1 MQAMQRLSAYACACL
16 SVCRADE
23 EIVHKVQSNMA
34 TCEPAFRD
42 AKVGRGQ
49 LPAAAPGGACG
60 CYRAIA
66 SGARRLLPILHFLTP
81 AAAPAL
87 ASTGGRLCCASLPAG
102 CDPLQ
107 PRQRAVAPHPD
118 HQLPKPLHG
127 RGLGQG
133 AGPRRKRPVAGKK
146 LKGGAWSLGPVVGAW
161 QQLAAV
167 VRQLTPF
174 LPHKCLPFRPPP
186 AAALQERAW
195 VTGLSAAMLRGG
207 DYRLAP
213 E

>member
-81 AAAPAL
+81 AAAPTL
-87 ASTGGRLCCASLPAG
+87 LLLLLRLRLPPCLPAAG
-102 CDPLQ
+102 
-107 PRQRAVAPHPD
+107 AAHP
-118 HQLPKPLHG
+118 
-127 RGLGQG
+127 
-133 AGPRRKRPVAGKK
+133 
-146 LKGGAWSLGPVVGAW
+146 
-161 QQLAAV
+161 
-167 VRQLTPF
+167 
-174 LPHKCLPFRPPP
+174 C
-186 AAALQERAW
+186 
-195 VTGLSAAMLRGG
+195 
-207 DYRLAP
+207 
-213 E
+213 